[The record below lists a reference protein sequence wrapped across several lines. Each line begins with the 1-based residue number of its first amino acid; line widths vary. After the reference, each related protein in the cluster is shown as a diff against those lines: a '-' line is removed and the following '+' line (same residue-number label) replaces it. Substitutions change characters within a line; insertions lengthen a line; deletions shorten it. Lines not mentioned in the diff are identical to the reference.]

1 MIKMVIVSV
10 VLAVVGIGLATWRE
24 KRLPESISGMVF
36 TLKGNWRWLWT
47 IWMWAVTFCIGIP
60 TIEVLNGDVEFIGFL
75 MMGSLMFVG
84 AMPLFEL
91 ESKKEHYFFAAIGG
105 LLSQVCVA
113 LISPWWLMTWVLF
126 VALLGVYAF
135 DVYKERKNM
144 VIVEHWY
151 DHIGCFLSE
160 VICYVA
166 LVGAVVTKLL

>member
-10 VLAVVGIGLATWRE
+10 LLAVVGIALAIWRE
-24 KRLPESISGMVF
+24 RRLSESISGMVF

-60 TIEVLNGDVEFIGFL
+60 TIEVLNGDVEFLGFL

-113 LISPWWLMTWVLF
+113 MISPWWLFTWLAF
-126 VALLGVYAF
+126 AALL
-135 DVYKERKNM
+135 E
-144 VIVEHWY
+144 VIARDYSKKDYREHWY
-151 DHIGCFLSE
+151 DHIGCFLCE

-166 LVGAVVTKLL
+166 LVGAMVTKLL